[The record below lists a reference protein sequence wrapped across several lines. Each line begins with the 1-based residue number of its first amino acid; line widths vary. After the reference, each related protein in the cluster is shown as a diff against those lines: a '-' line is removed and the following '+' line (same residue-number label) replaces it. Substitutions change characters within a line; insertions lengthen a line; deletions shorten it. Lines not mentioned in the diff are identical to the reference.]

1 MRLLIYFCIFAQKF
15 DTMKKI
21 VAIVSVILFVLTS
34 CESGD
39 IIGGRYYGTFH
50 NMSNGQR
57 EMGSLSF
64 KYTNKGGETYFLMND
79 LVTMS
84 QIGEKKFEGAAA
96 GFLLNDL
103 VKTIPAID
111 SIHVCDSAGYIS
123 AMTVTAEF
131 MGNSVKTLMTFT
143 TNTQEGV
150 DVEFV
155 GGFE

>member
-1 MRLLIYFCIFAQKF
+1 
-15 DTMKKI
+15 MKKI

-50 NMSNGQR
+50 NMSNNQR

-84 QIGEKKFEGAAA
+84 QIGEKKFEGAAV
-96 GFLLNDL
+96 GPLLNDL
-103 VKTIPAID
+103 IKTIPAID
-111 SIHVCDSAGYIS
+111 SIQVCEPNGYIN
-123 AMTVTAEF
+123 AMTVTSEF
-131 MGNSVKTLMTFT
+131 LGNSVKTLMVFS
-143 TNTQEGV
+143 TNTQEAV
-150 DVEFV
+150 NVEFV
-155 GGFE
+155 GSFE